1 MENETTTW
9 RCDGHELEIGI
20 TRAGVGPALLLLPA
34 LSSISTRRE
43 LGGLQ
48 AQLASSFSTVAVDWP
63 GFGDRPKPYIH
74 WRPAIYTAFLR
85 HLLSHVVENP
95 FAIVAAG
102 HATGYVLRHFNRQEA
117 AGERLVFLSPT
128 WRGPLPTMFG
138 RDYKLF
144 DGLAR
149 GFDPPLLGTM
159 LYGLNVN
166 RAVIGMMAR
175 GHVYANHAWLSGPRL
190 REKLAVTHAPGARHG
205 SARFVT
211 GRLDPFPNR
220 DEQIEAARNA
230 GLPILNVFSQR
241 APRKSRMEM
250 EALAEVPNVVTVRML
265 YGKLS
270 FYEEFPQQ
278 TAEVVRNFLTGRG
291 PVAAPASPEQP
302 QRSAGPRPDKTG
314 AAQLNPSGHTT

>member
-1 MENETTTW
+1 MDHETITW
-9 RCDGHELEIGI
+9 CCDGHDLGIGI
-20 TRAGVGPALLLLPA
+20 TRAGTGPTLLLLPA
-34 LSSISTRRE
+34 LSSISTRHE
-43 LGGLQ
+43 LHGLQ
-48 AQLASSFSTVAVDWP
+48 EQLAPSFSTVAVDWP
-63 GFGDRPKPYIH
+63 GFGDQPKPYIH

-85 HLLSHVVENP
+85 HLLSHIAANP
-95 FAIVAAG
+95 FGIVAAG
-102 HATGYVLRHFNRQEA
+102 HATGYVLRHFTRQEA

-144 DGLAR
+144 DSMAH
-149 GFDPPLLGTM
+149 GFDLPLLGRL

-175 GHVYANHAWLSGPRL
+175 GHVYANRAWLAGARL
-190 REKLAVTHAPGARHG
+190 QEKLAVTRARGARHG

-211 GRLDPFPNR
+211 GRLDPFPSGE
-220 DEQIEAARNA
+220 EQTRAARDV

-241 APRKSRMEM
+241 APRKSRLEM
-250 EALAEVPNVVTVRML
+250 EALARVPNVVTVRML

-278 TAEVVRNFLTGRG
+278 TAEVVRNFLADRP
-291 PVAAPASPEQP
+291 PVAAPASPDQP
-302 QRSAGPRPDKTG
+302 QRSAVPRPPAPG
-314 AAQLNPSGHTT
+314 ASRLNPSRHTT